1 MVLTRPGGLL
11 PPKDQPLMGRAGGGG
26 SPRTDPGVERLPYTA
41 PKLSLACFLAGAVSP
56 APNAWNLETRQ
67 MRLALVCMGGPFR
80 FGLIVSLGSGKGLS
94 VEELQV
100 GKAGFCWEL
109 GL

>member
-1 MVLTRPGGLL
+1 
-11 PPKDQPLMGRAGGGG
+11 
-26 SPRTDPGVERLPYTA
+26 
-41 PKLSLACFLAGAVSP
+41 
-56 APNAWNLETRQ
+56 